1 MNQSANDGRVTVELD
16 LENDLLFE
24 LMLEAHRQ
32 DTTLNKL
39 IEKILREFVEQ
50 HRTVIKGENDVDNN

>member
-1 MNQSANDGRVTVELD
+1 MNQSDNDSRVTVELD

-50 HRTVIKGENDVDNN
+50 QQTVIKGENDVDNN